1 MVDINWLQTQEGEK
15 AYQTWIRKLANRAED
30 RTDIPILVDTNGEIQ
45 VWVIINKKYLSKE
58 QFEKL
63 TDKSDGEITT
73 KLEFKT
79 KDIIIRELTNISKSR
94 DALADNENERE
105 LLCPLIPLF
114 EGIEEAIT
122 NDICYKAQNA
132 KQLFIN
138 NFKRTLDKDE
148 NNSNN
153 LLTN

>member
-1 MVDINWLQTQEGEK
+1 MVDINWLQTQEGQK

-153 LLTN
+153 LLIN

>member
-1 MVDINWLQTQEGEK
+1 MVDIKWLQTQEGQK

-45 VWVIINKKYLSKE
+45 VWVTINKK
-58 QFEKL
+58 FEKL
-63 TDKSDGEITT
+63 ADKSDGEITT

-79 KDIIIRELTNISKSR
+79 KDIIIRELTSIAKSR
-94 DALADNENERE
+94 DALADNEDERE
-105 LLCPLIPLF
+105 LLCPLVSLF
-114 EGIEEAIT
+114 QGIEDAIT

-138 NFKRTLDKDE
+138 NFEKKLGKDE

>member
-1 MVDINWLQTQEGEK
+1 MVDIKWLQTQKGQK

-45 VWVIINKKYLSKE
+45 VLVTINKKYLSKE

-63 TDKSDGEITT
+63 ADKSDGEITT

-79 KDIIIRELTNISKSR
+79 KDIIIRELTSIAKSR
-94 DALADNENERE
+94 DALADNEDERE
-105 LLCPLIPLF
+105 LLCPLVSLF
-114 EGIEEAIT
+114 QGIEDAIT
-122 NDICYKAQNA
+122 NDICYKCQNA

-138 NFKRTLDKDE
+138 NFEKNLGKDE

>member
-1 MVDINWLQTQEGEK
+1 MVDIKWFQTQEGQK

-45 VWVIINKKYLSKE
+45 VWVTINKKYLSKE

-63 TDKSDGEITT
+63 ADKSDGEVTT

-79 KDIIIRELTNISKSR
+79 KDIIIRELTSIAKSR
-94 DALADNENERE
+94 DTLADNEDERE
-105 LLCPLIPLF
+105 LLCPLVSLF
-114 EGIEEAIT
+114 QGIEDAIT

-138 NFKRTLDKDE
+138 NFEKNLGKDE

>member
-1 MVDINWLQTQEGEK
+1 MVDTEWLQTQEGQK
-15 AYQTWIRKLANRAED
+15 AYQTWMRKLANRAED
-30 RTDIPILVDTNGEIQ
+30 RTDVPILVDTNGEIQ
-45 VWVIINKKYLSKE
+45 VWVTLNKKYLTKE

-63 TDKSDGEITT
+63 EDKSDGDITT

-79 KDIIIRELTNISKSR
+79 KDIIIRELTSIAKSR
-94 DALADNENERE
+94 DALADNEDERE
-105 LLCPLIPLF
+105 LLCPLVPLF

-138 NFKRTLDKDE
+138 NFKKNLDNDE

>member
-1 MVDINWLQTQEGEK
+1 MVDIKWLQTQEGQK

-45 VWVIINKKYLSKE
+45 VLVTINKKYLSKE

-63 TDKSDGEITT
+63 ADKSDGEITT
-73 KLEFKT
+73 KLKFKT
-79 KDIIIRELTNISKSR
+79 KDIIIRELTSIAKSR
-94 DALADNENERE
+94 DALADNEDERE
-105 LLCPLIPLF
+105 LLCPLVSLF
-114 EGIEEAIT
+114 QGIEDAIT
-122 NDICYKAQNA
+122 NDISYKAQNA

-138 NFKRTLDKDE
+138 DFEKNLGKDE

>member
-1 MVDINWLQTQEGEK
+1 
-15 AYQTWIRKLANRAED
+15 
-30 RTDIPILVDTNGEIQ
+30 
-45 VWVIINKKYLSKE
+45 
-58 QFEKL
+58 
-63 TDKSDGEITT
+63 
-73 KLEFKT
+73 
-79 KDIIIRELTNISKSR
+79 
-94 DALADNENERE
+94 LADNENERE

>member
-1 MVDINWLQTQEGEK
+1 MVDIKWLQTQEGQK

-45 VWVIINKKYLSKE
+45 VWVTINKKYLSKE

-63 TDKSDGEITT
+63 SDKSDGEITT

-79 KDIIIRELTNISKSR
+79 KDIIIRELTSIAKSR
-94 DALADNENERE
+94 DALADNEDERE
-105 LLCPLIPLF
+105 LLCPLVSLF
-114 EGIEEAIT
+114 QGIEDAIT
-122 NDICYKAQNA
+122 NDICYKTQNA

-138 NFKRTLDKDE
+138 NFEKNLGKDE

>member
-1 MVDINWLQTQEGEK
+1 MVDINWLQTQEGQK

-45 VWVIINKKYLSKE
+45 VWVTINKKYLSKE

-63 TDKSDGEITT
+63 ADKSDGEITT

-79 KDIIIRELTNISKSR
+79 KDIIIRELTSIAKSR

-105 LLCPLIPLF
+105 LLCPLVSLF
-114 EGIEEAIT
+114 QGIEDAIT
-122 NDICYKAQNA
+122 KDLSNEIDFNLNA
-132 KQLFIN
+132 I
-138 NFKRTLDKDE
+138 
-148 NNSNN
+148 
-153 LLTN
+153 